1 MVLGPLGVDDEGLI
15 INEKEGAI
23 NFSILRAHHQLG
35 LAEVILPSSIL
46 YSLIKI
52 AINPLR
58 HFPTLAILLNI
69 PSLPSPRIKPT
80 QINIADMDHLFYQQ
94 HFE

>member
-1 MVLGPLGVDDEGLI
+1 MTKCLI

-35 LAEVILPSSIL
+35 LVEVILLSSIL
-46 YSLIKI
+46 YLLIKLI
-52 AINPLR
+52 AMNPLR

-69 PSLPSPRIKPT
+69 PSLPSPRIIPT
-80 QINIADMDHLFYQQ
+80 KIIIADMDHLFYQQ